1 MERNLQRDKLNFGNG
16 KIGVLFRAMFFPTLI
31 AMIFNSA
38 LTVIDGIFVGHGAG
52 ADGIAAVNIVAPI
65 FMFATGIGLMFGIG
79 SSVVASIRLAENNVK
94 AARII
99 MTQAF
104 IVGLVIIGLIC
115 TLSLVFPD
123 SLLELLGCSESL
135 KDNALDYLLW
145 LVPGLLFLYME
156 CVGMMLIRLDG
167 SPKFAM
173 LVQIVAAVVNIGLD
187 WYMIFP
193 LEWGVMGAALATSI
207 ACASGGMMVLVYFS
221 WFHDKLRF
229 YRLKMSVTSMFL
241 TLRNTGYMTKIGFA
255 TFLTELA
262 MGVMMMTGNYMFIR
276 YLGENGVAAYA
287 VACYLFP
294 LVFSISN
301 AVAQSAQPIISF
313 NHGLHDG
320 GRVNRTLRISLFTA
334 IVCGIVVTLCLWLGA
349 PWVTEMFLSPDEA
362 AYNLA
367 ANGLPLFSTCA
378 MFFAV
383 NIAFIGY
390 YQSIERA
397 GVSMAYTLLRGIVF
411 LVPCF
416 LLLPRLMGDS
426 GLWLAIPAAELLTCI
441 VICTR
446 YAVRNRR

>member
-38 LTVIDGIFVGHGAG
+38 LTVIDGIFVGHGVG

-207 ACASGGMMVLVYFS
+207 ACASGGMMVLGISAGFTTS
-221 WFHDKLRF
+221 CGSIALRC
-229 YRLKMSVTSMFL
+229 R
-241 TLRNTGYMTKIGFA
+241 
-255 TFLTELA
+255 
-262 MGVMMMTGNYMFIR
+262 
-276 YLGENGVAAYA
+276 
-287 VACYLFP
+287 
-294 LVFSISN
+294 
-301 AVAQSAQPIISF
+301 
-313 NHGLHDG
+313 
-320 GRVNRTLRISLFTA
+320 
-334 IVCGIVVTLCLWLGA
+334 
-349 PWVTEMFLSPDEA
+349 
-362 AYNLA
+362 
-367 ANGLPLFSTCA
+367 
-378 MFFAV
+378 
-383 NIAFIGY
+383 
-390 YQSIERA
+390 
-397 GVSMAYTLLRGIVF
+397 
-411 LVPCF
+411 
-416 LLLPRLMGDS
+416 
-426 GLWLAIPAAELLTCI
+426 
-441 VICTR
+441 
-446 YAVRNRR
+446 

>member
-38 LTVIDGIFVGHGAG
+38 LTVIDGIFVGHGVG

-287 VACYLFP
+287 VACYL
-294 LVFSISN
+294 LSLIHISE
-301 AVAQSAQPIISF
+301 P
-313 NHGLHDG
+313 
-320 GRVNRTLRISLFTA
+320 
-334 IVCGIVVTLCLWLGA
+334 
-349 PWVTEMFLSPDEA
+349 
-362 AYNLA
+362 
-367 ANGLPLFSTCA
+367 
-378 MFFAV
+378 
-383 NIAFIGY
+383 
-390 YQSIERA
+390 
-397 GVSMAYTLLRGIVF
+397 
-411 LVPCF
+411 
-416 LLLPRLMGDS
+416 
-426 GLWLAIPAAELLTCI
+426 
-441 VICTR
+441 TR
-446 YAVRNRR
+446 PY